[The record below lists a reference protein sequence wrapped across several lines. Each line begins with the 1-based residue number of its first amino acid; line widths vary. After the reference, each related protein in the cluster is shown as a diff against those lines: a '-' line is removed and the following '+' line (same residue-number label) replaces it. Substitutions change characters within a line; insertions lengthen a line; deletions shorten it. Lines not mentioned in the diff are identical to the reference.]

1 MQSESIINR
10 SGVDE
15 KLMRYYGMQPMIR
28 QPTNNINESLEY
40 KNVASPTGESSE
52 DGEEKSSLMKVA
64 KKVVVAVSGGSL
76 ILVGI
81 PLIPL
86 PGEFHMVDYKFVK
99 SLDVYHRH

>member
-1 MQSESIINR
+1 
-10 SGVDE
+10 
-15 KLMRYYGMQPMIR
+15 
-28 QPTNNINESLEY
+28 
-40 KNVASPTGESSE
+40 
-52 DGEEKSSLMKVA
+52 MKVA